1 LEVNGRRELSK
12 RRDGE
17 VSRVGGKIIYRE
29 SRGEKKEIRGGGE
42 QQSPEHVRDLG
53 GGPRRSM
60 GVTLA
65 KTPNN
70 GVY

>member
-1 LEVNGRRELSK
+1 MEVDGRRELSK

-29 SRGEKKEIRGGGE
+29 SRGEKKEISGGGG
-42 QQSPEHVRDLG
+42 QSPEHVRDLG
-53 GGPRRSM
+53 GGPRKSM